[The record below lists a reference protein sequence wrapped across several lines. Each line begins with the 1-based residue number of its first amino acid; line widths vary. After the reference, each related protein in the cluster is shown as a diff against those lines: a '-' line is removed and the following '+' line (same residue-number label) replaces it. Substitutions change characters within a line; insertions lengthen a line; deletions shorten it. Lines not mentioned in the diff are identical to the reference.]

1 VACSF
6 DRENINLPN
15 LAGLQYV
22 IVTYY
27 HCYVY
32 VTIDIDV
39 DSHGSN
45 VDIDM
50 AYNRYIS
57 YIRIHT
63 HIYIYIYLNATVDE
77 RHPEPVLET
86 INYERL

>member
-63 HIYIYIYLNATVDE
+63 YIYIFECYCG
-77 RHPEPVLET
+77 
-86 INYERL
+86 